1 MTDKP
6 AINTVISGFGLI
18 HPAGSAEKLLC
29 GSSCDNLEE
38 KDSIDMVSALADYF
52 PRPSL
57 RRLPAYVRIG
67 LLAAVRALEN
77 AGQWPCPSS
86 MPIVIGSAY
95 CCQKTSFDFM
105 DSILDFG
112 PKLASPLSFSHAV
125 NNMAAGLFSLMLKST
140 GSCMTV
146 NNSQLSFAGALQTAI
161 TMLDSGKADK
171 VLVGAVD
178 EFDSRFGGLF
188 PHKKLIPS
196 AAFFCLSNGAEGI
209 SIKLDWEDT
218 DTSCASLEIDG
229 RAVSLCSMGE
239 EDSLF
244 QPLACA
250 AFCSGDSISAR
261 IVQTASEYGTAAV
274 VRLKRA

>member
-1 MTDKP
+1 MAD
-6 AINTVISGFGLI
+6 IRTVVSGFGLV
-18 HPAGSAEKLLC
+18 HPAGNAEALIC
-29 GSSCDNLEE
+29 GSAPADFDGMECAEAVASL
-38 KDSIDMVSALADYF
+38 SDYF
-52 PRPSL
+52 PKPSL
-57 RRLPAYVRIG
+57 RRLPSYVRVG

-77 AGQWPCPSS
+77 AGQWPCPGN

-140 GSCMTV
+140 GSCMTI
-146 NNSQLSFAGALQTAI
+146 NNSQLSFAGALQTAV

-171 VLVGAVD
+171 ILVGAVD
-178 EFDSRFGGLF
+178 EFDTRFGGLF

-196 AAFFCLSNGAEGI
+196 AAFFCLSKGTEGF
-209 SIKLDWEDT
+209 SIELDWEDT
-218 DTSCASLEIDG
+218 DTSCAVLEIDG
-229 RAVSLCSMGE
+229 RAVSLCSRGE

-250 AFCSGDSISAR
+250 AFCSGGAMSAR
-261 IVQTASEYGTAAV
+261 IVQTASEYGTAALIH
-274 VRLKRA
+274 LKRV